1 MPVLNLRELKPG
13 DKVKLAGDI
22 LAEVIWNPR
31 DGMWIRARYLEVP
44 ENPDAVGTEDQVFAA
59 DVLEKV

>member
-1 MPVLNLRELKPG
+1 MAVLNLRELKPG
-13 DKVKLAGDI
+13 DRVKLAGDI
-22 LAEVIWNPR
+22 IAEVVENPQ

-44 ENPDAVGTEDQVFAA
+44 ENPAAEGSEDQVFAT